1 MTNIGKFLRD
11 LRIEKQE
18 LLYDMARK
26 MGIGSADLSAIEA
39 GKRPLTLIEL
49 GKVINKY
56 NLNKNHE
63 SKLRQLFLE
72 Q

>member
-26 MGIGSADLSAIEA
+26 MGIGSADLSAIET
-39 GKRPLTLIEL
+39 GERPLTLIEI

-56 NLNKNHE
+56 NLNKNQE
-63 SKLRQLFLE
+63 GKLRQLFLE